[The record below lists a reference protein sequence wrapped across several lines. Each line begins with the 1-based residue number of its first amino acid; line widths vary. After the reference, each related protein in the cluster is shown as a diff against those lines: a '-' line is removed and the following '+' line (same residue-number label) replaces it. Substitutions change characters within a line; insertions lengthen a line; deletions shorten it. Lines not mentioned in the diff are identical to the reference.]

1 MRSILDS
8 SRLSFS
14 FLFPLSLL
22 AGNDPAAVP
31 PMPWKHL
38 RADIVMAGTHH

>member
-22 AGNDPAAVP
+22 AGNDPAALQ
-31 PMPWKHL
+31 L
-38 RADIVMAGTHH
+38 RADNVMAGTHN